1 MTLMFDGTDK
11 PEENGNV
18 EGPLALTTLEPEE
31 TVTRLKKEISAL
43 TDKLVTE
50 RNKRMFAE
58 QALRETEKQ
67 FQIMFHNT
75 HDAIIYLNRHGY
87 VVNANRTLWEI
98 FGLSPEQVL
107 GRELGSFDFIG
118 PDYLQ
123 ALELYKAA
131 CPDIPFP
138 VFEME
143 AFHQDGRR
151 INIQTQA
158 KLVVNNNEIE
168 GIINIVRDITPQKN
182 LEKTKNATIL
192 GLAKLA
198 ESRDDSTGRHLER
211 VREYVRLITQAI
223 SRLDEYADYITP
235 AYIEDIYLSSILH
248 DIGKVSIPDA
258 ILLKPGKLTP
268 AEYEIVKQHTV
279 VGGNALAEVDTQLQE
294 RSFLK
299 LGKEIAFYHHE
310 SWDGSGYPEGLQ
322 GLNIPL
328 SARIVALADV
338 YDALT
343 TERVYK
349 RAYPH
354 WKAASIIIR
363 QKGVKF
369 DPDIVDAFESNQE
382 EFDRIRRRINREGS
396 G

>member
-1 MTLMFDGTDK
+1 MMDAMLDGS
-11 PEENGNV
+11 
-18 EGPLALTTLEPEE
+18 E
-31 TVTRLKKEISAL
+31 TAAETISRLKKEIGAL
-43 TDKLVTE
+43 TAQLVNE
-50 RNKRMFAE
+50 RNRRLFAE
-58 QALRETEKQ
+58 QAVQETEKQ

-87 VVNANRTLWEI
+87 VTNANRTLWEI
-98 FGLSPEQVL
+98 FGLTPEQVL

-118 PDYLQ
+118 PDYIQ

-143 AFHQDGRR
+143 SFHQDGRK
-151 INIQTQA
+151 IHIETQA
-158 KLVVNNNEIE
+158 KLVLNNNEIE
-168 GIINIVRDITPQKN
+168 GIINIVRDVTPQKN
-182 LEKTKNATIL
+182 LEKAKNATIL

-211 VREYVRLITQAI
+211 VREYVKLIAQAV
-223 SRLDEYADYITP
+223 SRLPEYEDYITP
-235 AYIEDIYLSSILH
+235 AYIKDIYLSSILH

-258 ILLKPGKLTP
+258 VLLKPGSLTRE
-268 AEYEIVKQHTV
+268 EYEVVKKHTI
-279 VGGNALAEVDTQLQE
+279 VGGNALAAIDVQLQE

-299 LGKEIAFYHHE
+299 LGKEIAYYHHE
-310 SWDGSGYPEGLQ
+310 SWDGSGYPEGLAGQ
-322 GLNIPL
+322 NIPL

-349 RAYPH
+349 KAYPH
-354 WKAASIIIR
+354 WKAASIIIG
-363 QKGVKF
+363 QKGKKF
-369 DPDIVDAFESNQE
+369 DPDIVDAFVTNQE
-382 EFDRIRRRINREGS
+382 EFDRIRRKINSADEV
-396 G
+396 

>member
-1 MTLMFDGTDK
+1 MMDAMLDGSDTAAETIARLK
-11 PEENGNV
+11 EEIG
-18 EGPLALTTLEPEE
+18 ALT
-31 TVTRLKKEISAL
+31 SQ
-43 TDKLVTE
+43 LVSE
-50 RNKRMFAE
+50 RNRRIFAE
-58 QALRETEKQ
+58 QALQETEKQ

-87 VVNANRTLWEI
+87 VTNANRTLWEI
-98 FGLSPEQVL
+98 FGLTPEQVL

-118 PDYLQ
+118 PDYIQ

-143 AFHQDGRR
+143 SFHQDGRK
-151 INIQTQA
+151 IHIETQA
-158 KLVVNNNEIE
+158 KLVLNNHEIE
-168 GIINIVRDITPQKN
+168 GIINIVRDVTPQKN
-182 LEKTKNATIL
+182 LEKAKNATIL

-211 VREYVRLITQAI
+211 VREYVKLITQAI
-223 SRLDEYADYITP
+223 SRLPEYEEYITP
-235 AYIEDIYLSSILH
+235 AYINDIFLSSILH

-258 ILLKPGKLTP
+258 VLLKPGPLTRE
-268 AEYEIVKQHTV
+268 EYEIVKKHTI
-279 VGGNALAEVDTQLQE
+279 VGGNALAAIDAQLQE

-299 LGKEIAFYHHE
+299 LGKEIAYYHHE
-310 SWDGSGYPEGLQ
+310 SWDGSGYPEGLA
-322 GLNIPL
+322 GPDIPL

-349 RAYPH
+349 KAYPH
-354 WKAASIIIR
+354 WKAVNIIIG
-363 QKGVKF
+363 QKGKKF
-369 DPDIVDAFESNQE
+369 APDIVDAFMDNQA
-382 EFDRIRRRINREGS
+382 EFDRIRRKINGADAL
-396 G
+396 